1 MRASK
6 SSWVVGWAVVAEL
19 TACGGSSPPPASAPA
34 APAAVA
40 PAPPAPPEP
49 SAVTA
54 QPTTQEK
61 PKPDVP
67 PSGSSVERIMQAHFK
82 DALLIRQAVIAGLP
96 EDAVDPAHALTHI
109 QDLDQLPNGWR
120 VFVERM
126 QVAASRIQ
134 DSTTSSLAA
143 AATADLGV
151 SCGMCHQRHGGPK
164 VSNQP
169 APAQGTSIE
178 SRMARHVWA
187 TERLWEGLIVPSN
200 EAWTAGAQALS
211 SEPFPSEVLKEGG
224 VYSRSAAGDFAKLAS
239 NAPKKKTPEQ
249 RAALYAELLVTCGSC
264 HRGMKQAD

>member
-1 MRASK
+1 
-6 SSWVVGWAVVAEL
+6 
-19 TACGGSSPPPASAPA
+19 
-34 APAAVA
+34 
-40 PAPPAPPEP
+40 
-49 SAVTA
+49 
-54 QPTTQEK
+54 
-61 PKPDVP
+61 
-67 PSGSSVERIMQAHFK
+67 MQAHFK
-82 DALLIRQAVIAGLP
+82 DALLIRQAVIAGSP

-109 QDLDQLPNGWR
+109 QDLDHLPDGWR

-164 VSNQP
+164 ASNQP
-169 APAQGTSIE
+169 SPAQGTSIK

-200 EAWTAGAQALS
+200 DAWTAGAQALS
-211 SEPFPSEVLKEGG
+211 AEPFPSEVLQEGG
-224 VYSRSAAGDFAKLAS
+224 VSVRSAAGDFAQLAV
-239 NAPKKKTPEQ
+239 NAPGKKTSEQ

-264 HRGMKQAD
+264 HRAMKHTD